1 MKKTAAFILAM
12 LLTAAL
18 ALPAFAA
25 SAAPDLENGL
35 VAHYTFDEYD
45 PVSQTYADSS
55 KVNPGPVEKMMG
67 TAYTSPGP
75 VGNAAYFDSNTVYM
89 SDYQALGDKMLG
101 LSAMTFSVW
110 VYADS
115 FPVTSEDKNRYIFT
129 TQSWEV
135 GDLHLNFVWGDYPGS
150 CQVCIKGNGKAPTG
164 GIYEEKAFTYYR
176 TPQLDT
182 KKWNL
187 MTLVYDTNTNT
198 IKFYLN
204 GTLSETATYS
214 ATVPVNISAITVG
227 NNYEVGKYPG
237 FEGYLDDMRIYDRA
251 LSDAEVMA
259 LSKLGND
266 IVEPSPVPIADV
278 EETKP
283 ASTQTEK
290 TETTAEPVT
299 STAPEAT
306 SAPEASQPVQPD
318 GTTAPAADST
328 DVPAKKGGCGSSVG
342 AIAGVLSVLPA
353 AFCLAR
359 RKRS

>member
-1 MKKTAAFILAM
+1 M
-12 LLTAAL
+12 
-18 ALPAFAA
+18 
-25 SAAPDLENGL
+25 
-35 VAHYTFDEYD
+35 
-45 PVSQTYADSS
+45 
-55 KVNPGPVEKMMG
+55 
-67 TAYTSPGP
+67 
-75 VGNAAYFDSNTVYM
+75 
-89 SDYQALGDKMLG
+89 
-101 LSAMTFSVW
+101 
-110 VYADS
+110 
-115 FPVTSEDKNRYIFT
+115 
-129 TQSWEV
+129 

-164 GIYEEKAFTYYR
+164 GIYEEKAFTSYR

-214 ATVPVNISAITVG
+214 ATVPVNISAITIG

-359 RKRS
+359 RKRR